1 MGVMKNLLNILSL
14 MLALSVSA
22 YANNTNPTIGGDK
35 LVVDNSEVSFIIK
48 NYSSDFITTSFDT
61 DKDYFKIETQTRIN
75 FLQVINADGKVEY
88 QLPIGSN
95 VLKLPLSDFDIGTF
109 QINLLV
115 EGENK
120 FVSTEL
126 VIKN

>member
-1 MGVMKNLLNILSL
+1 